1 MDPDGGALHLEGG
14 GGGPGHPGGDLQPLH
29 HQQQR
34 QVHSRPTEI
43 PPSRLLLPHPSQQQ
57 YRDALLKQPSI
68 FSTFSSIC
76 LFN

>member
-1 MDPDGGALHLEGG
+1 MDPDGGTLHLEGG

-43 PPSRLLLPHPSQQQ
+43 PASRLLLPHPSQQQ
-57 YRDALLKQPSI
+57 HRDAFLNFQVVFLRFHPDV
-68 FSTFSSIC
+68 F
-76 LFN
+76 